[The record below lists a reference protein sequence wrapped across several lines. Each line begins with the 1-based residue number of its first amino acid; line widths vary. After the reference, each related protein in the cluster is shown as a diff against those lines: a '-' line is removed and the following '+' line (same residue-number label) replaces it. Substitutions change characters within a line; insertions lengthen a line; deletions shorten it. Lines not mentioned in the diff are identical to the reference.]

1 MWRKFILRNHVSN
14 KDSSQI
20 KNGIIVYFQIIQYIL
35 LPCFQQSFEGGEGE
49 KLIGGPAQPDQDNPD
64 NIVSVFINK
73 VIDPENPFGNSDAV
87 RILLLQFS
95 SLLVEQAAPHVH
107 DAANK

>member
-1 MWRKFILRNHVSN
+1 MVTDAEEITSLWCLF
-14 KDSSQI
+14 
-20 KNGIIVYFQIIQYIL
+20 FQIIQFIL
-35 LPCFQQSFEGGEGE
+35 LPCFQQSFENNEGE

-73 VIDPENPFGNSDAV
+73 VIDPDNPFGNSDAV

>member
-1 MWRKFILRNHVSN
+1 MNTDYYMYYITFVCFIL
-14 KDSSQI
+14 
-20 KNGIIVYFQIIQYIL
+20 FQ
-35 LPCFQQSFEGGEGE
+35 
-49 KLIGGPAQPDQDNPD
+49 
-64 NIVSVFINK
+64 

-107 DAANK
+107 NAANK

>member
-1 MWRKFILRNHVSN
+1 MYIYNILC
-14 KDSSQI
+14 
-20 KNGIIVYFQIIQYIL
+20 IVLQIIQYVL
-35 LPCFQQSFEGGEGE
+35 LPCFQQSFESGDGE